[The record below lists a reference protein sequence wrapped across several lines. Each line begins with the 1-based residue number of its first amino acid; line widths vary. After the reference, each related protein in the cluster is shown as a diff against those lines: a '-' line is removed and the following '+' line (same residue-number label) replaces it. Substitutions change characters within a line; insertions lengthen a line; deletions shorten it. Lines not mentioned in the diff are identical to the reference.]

1 MIDCQSRNEQ
11 SISLCYRIRSRLII
25 QWQFHVWSFK
35 MTMNLIPCSRME
47 MFYCSFGT
55 SSQSYA
61 FTRCR
66 SCIVSKQ
73 VISVPSLYSLC
84 RCCVSPSIWPL
95 RQYHDWLSVSQ
106 VVWTQI
112 RVHWWMKAHTYR
124 QWSVWKTAGAWWR
137 GLITGL
143 FVNGSS
149 NSACQKLLLQCQ
161 VVWWLMNCEL
171 EMMLQPVVVA

>member
-1 MIDCQSRNEQ
+1 M
-11 SISLCYRIRSRLII
+11 SLCLRIHSRLIV

-35 MTMNLIPCSRME
+35 MTMNLIPCSWME

-73 VISVPSLYSLC
+73 VILTPSLYSVC

-95 RQYHDWLSVSQ
+95 RQYHDWSSVSQ

-112 RVHWWMKAHTYR
+112 LVHWWMKARTYR
-124 QWSVWKTAGAWWR
+124 RRIVWKM
-137 GLITGL
+137 TGGDGE
-143 FVNGSS
+143 N
-149 NSACQKLLLQCQ
+149 LLQACLC
-161 VVWWLMNCEL
+161 VVHLIV
-171 EMMLQPVVVA
+171 PVRSSYYGVKLCDG